1 MTETASESTGI
12 DFIEANIFDFEFE
25 MVEIGWMIEP
35 GGRLVGGRV
44 TVYTGLFFS
53 FFPS

>member
-1 MTETASESTGI
+1 MPDSESTGI

-25 MVEIGWMIEP
+25 TVLIGWIAEP
-35 GGRLVGGRV
+35 GGKLLGGNV

-53 FFPS
+53 FLPS